1 MYKPVITVIT
11 NPSNTVIPTRADL
24 VQEKARLEKVL
35 RVRDKIENLIEEAST
50 ILEVENLEKIEFN
63 LVMLDEN
70 DEHRLD
76 IRWLQSVRFINEIY
90 TEGGQVNEIE
100 IFRTI
105 LKTLQIAEKEIRI
118 EEMAQEVAKR
128 G

>member
-24 VQEKARLEKVL
+24 VQEKARLDKVL

-50 ILEVENLEKIEFN
+50 ILEVDNIDKIEFT

-90 TEGGQVNEIE
+90 TESGQVNEIE

-105 LKTLQIAEKEIRI
+105 LKTLLIAEKEIRI
-118 EEMAQEVAKR
+118 EEMAQEVARR

>member
-24 VQEKARLEKVL
+24 VQEKARLDKVL
-35 RVRDKIENLIEEAST
+35 SVRDKIENLIEEAST
-50 ILEVENLEKIEFN
+50 ILEVDNIDKIEFT

-90 TEGGQVNEIE
+90 TECGQVNEIE

-118 EEMAQEVAKR
+118 EEMAQEVARR